1 MKKFV
6 IEDPIFE
13 IFPQVRIGILVCRGI
28 DNHVKDEAAY
38 EAEYG
43 AYLREAEK
51 AALKYVSDPEFT
63 ANPVIR
69 TWRDAF
75 YKFRT
80 KKGARCSIEAMLK
93 RVSRGDHIGNI
104 NPLVDIYNVISLKY
118 GLPVGGED
126 MDKFDGDIRLT
137 IADGSEDFVT
147 LGSDRSEPPY
157 PGEVIY
163 KDSAGAICRCFNW
176 RESVRTMLTDDTANA
191 FMCIETV
198 DGASD
203 EALNAAL
210 DELISMI
217 ESRLG
222 GRCEKRILDSR
233 SPEAVIG

>member
-28 DNHVKDEAAY
+28 DNHVKDETAY

>member
-28 DNHVKDEAAY
+28 DNHVTDEAAY

-51 AALKYVSDPEFT
+51 NALKYVSDPEFT

>member
-1 MKKFV
+1 MEPAV
-6 IEDPIFE
+6 
-13 IFPQVRIGILVCRGI
+13 L
-28 DNHVKDEAAY
+28 
-38 EAEYG
+38 
-43 AYLREAEK
+43 L
-51 AALKYVSDPEFT
+51 
-63 ANPVIR
+63 
-69 TWRDAF
+69 
-75 YKFRT
+75 
-80 KKGARCSIEAMLK
+80 EAMLK

-203 EALNAAL
+203 EAFK
-210 DELISMI
+210 
-217 ESRLG
+217 
-222 GRCEKRILDSR
+222 RCPR
-233 SPEAVIG
+233 